1 MASVTTY
8 FANLATRGVLRISG
22 PDAISFLQGQTTCDL
37 EQLQDNTAMA
47 GAYCTPQGRMV
58 CDFRLLASAEE
69 SYLLQMHAGI
79 CDPAVLVFGKYIV
92 FSKADIANVS
102 PDWQQ
107 FALWGENA
115 ARELGAE
122 DAAVNQL
129 WTENDCLW
137 LRTEGTQPRFE
148 VCVPT
153 AQANAFAEK
162 LADQFQLCDESDWQ
176 LQEIDAGIGHVD
188 VETIESFLPQM
199 LNYQLTDRVSFTK
212 GCYTGQEVVARMHYR
227 GKLKR
232 AMYLA
237 SVAGTDAPTAGTA
250 LFRPGRE
257 QSVGNVVNAASAA
270 GSTRL
275 LAVVTS
281 AAIEGGIHLA
291 SPDGPTLEFLE
302 LPYSIDA

>member
-1 MASVTTY
+1 MTTY
-8 FANLATRGVLRISG
+8 FANLAARGLLQVSG
-22 PDAISFLQGQTTCDL
+22 PDTIRFLQGQTTCDL
-37 EQLQDNTAMA
+37 EQLQDDTALA

-58 CDFRLLASAEE
+58 CDFRILASAEE
-69 SYLLQMHAGI
+69 TYLLQMHESI
-79 CDPAVLVFGKYIV
+79 CDPSVSVFGKYIV
-92 FSKADIANVS
+92 FSKAEIANVS

-115 ARELGAE
+115 ASELGAE

-137 LRTEGTQPRFE
+137 LRTEGEQPRFE
-148 VCVPT
+148 VCVPA
-153 AQANAFAEK
+153 AQANAFTEK
-162 LADQFQLCDESDWQ
+162 LAGRFQPRDESDWQ
-176 LQEIDAGIGHVD
+176 LQEINAGIGHVD

-232 AMYLA
+232 SMYLA

-250 LFRPGRE
+250 LFRPDSE
-257 QSVGNVVNAASAA
+257 QSVGNVVNAASSAHE
-270 GSTRL
+270 TRL

-281 AAIEGGIHLA
+281 AAIKGGIQLA
-291 SPDGPTLEFLE
+291 SPDGPRLEFLE

>member
-1 MASVTTY
+1 VTTY
-8 FANLATRGVLRISG
+8 FANLATRGVLQVCG
-22 PDAISFLQGQTTCDL
+22 PEAIRFLQGQTTCDL
-37 EQLQDNTAMA
+37 EQLQGDTAMA

-58 CDFRLLASAEE
+58 CDFRILTSAVET
-69 SYLLQMHAGI
+69 YLLQMNGSI
-79 CDPAVLVFGKYIV
+79 CDPSVSVFGKYIV
-92 FSKADIANVS
+92 FSRAEIANVS

-107 FALWGENA
+107 FAVWGENA

-122 DAAVNQL
+122 NTAVNQL
-129 WTENDCLW
+129 WTENNCLW
-137 LRTEGTQPRFE
+137 LRTEGKQPRFE
-148 VCVPT
+148 VCVPA
-153 AQANAFAEK
+153 AQANAFAGE
-162 LADQFQLCDESDWQ
+162 LAGRFQARDESDWQ
-176 LQEIDAGIGHVD
+176 LQEIDAGIGHVE

-227 GKLKR
+227 GKLNR
-232 AMYLA
+232 AMYPA

-250 LFRPGRE
+250 LFRPGSE
-257 QSVGNVVNAASAA
+257 QNVGNVVNAASSAD
-270 GSTRL
+270 STRL

-291 SPDGPTLEFLE
+291 SPDGPKLEFLE

>member
-1 MASVTTY
+1 VTTY
-8 FANLATRGVLRISG
+8 FANLAARGVLQVTG
-22 PDAISFLQGQTTCDL
+22 PEAIKFLQGQTTCDL
-37 EQLQDNTAMA
+37 EQLQGDAAMA

-58 CDFRLLASAEE
+58 CDFRILASAEE
-69 SYLLQMHAGI
+69 TYLLQMHGSI
-79 CDPAVLVFGKYIV
+79 CDPSMSVFGKYIV
-92 FSKADIANVS
+92 FSKAEIANVS

-107 FALWGENA
+107 FAVWGESA
-115 ARELGAE
+115 AGELGAE

-137 LRTEGTQPRFE
+137 LRTEAKQPRFE
-148 VCVPT
+148 VCVPA
-153 AQANAFAEK
+153 AQANAFAGD
-162 LADQFQLCDESDWQ
+162 LAGRFQARDESDWQ
-176 LQEIDAGIGHVD
+176 LQEIDAGIGHV
-188 VETIESFLPQM
+188 EAGTFESFLPQM

-270 GSTRL
+270 DSTRL

-291 SPDGPTLEFLE
+291 SPDGPTLEFLA
-302 LPYSIDA
+302 LPYSLDA